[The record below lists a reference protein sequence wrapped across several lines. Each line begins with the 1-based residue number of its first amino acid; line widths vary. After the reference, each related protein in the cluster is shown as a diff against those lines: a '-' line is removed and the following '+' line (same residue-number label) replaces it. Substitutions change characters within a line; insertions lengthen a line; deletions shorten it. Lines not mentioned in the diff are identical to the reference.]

1 VDTGGTFTD
10 FVVLEDSEVRVFKL
24 PSTPEH
30 PEEAVLEGL
39 ARIIQDR
46 DSFLIQHGSTV
57 ATNALLER
65 KGARTLLI
73 TNEGFEDLLE
83 IGRQSRPQLYS
94 LASSRPKP
102 LVAADHRLGVKERR
116 LYDGRSLMALEKRS
130 LAWLRKKVQELE
142 PEAIAVVLLYSYLNP
157 KSEKQIA
164 EALEF
169 AQVPVCLS
177 HQVLPEFREYE
188 RTSATV
194 INAYLTTGMST
205 YLSRLSSHP
214 LIQKGKLTI
223 MQSNGGSVP
232 ATSEG
237 VQPLRTLLS
246 GPAGGV
252 VGAFELLKEAGYE
265 NIITLDMGGTS
276 TDVCL
281 CEDQILTTNEATI
294 DHQPIPL
301 QMIGIHTVGAGGGSI
316 ARIDS
321 GGLLRVGPQS
331 AGAVPGP
338 VCYGKG
344 GEITVTDA
352 HLFLGRMDPDYFLGG
367 DLKLYPERIRGA
379 LQELGEPLSRSS
391 GKTWE
396 AAEIAEGILG
406 IVNTQMEG
414 AIHLISLQK
423 GYDTRDFTLVSFG
436 GAGGLHACELARA
449 LLMPRVVVPPDP
461 GMLSALGILR
471 SNVVKDT
478 SLTVMLH
485 SQEPDVFTRLKE
497 GLQPLEESIRRQ
509 LSQEGFN
516 ENDLLLE
523 QTLDVR
529 YVGQA
534 YELNLPFSP
543 DFDERFHRLHQQ
555 FYGYSNPGLPME
567 IVNLRV
573 RGSGRFPQVPVPR
586 FSLESED
593 PPQDAMIQEKRVFV
607 DGGPVSAAFYRRDRL
622 RPGNRLRGPAIIVEY
637 GSTTF
642 VPADFKVHIDEWRNL
657 VMEPAAA
664 DPRPQT
670 GRQQTPD
677 RRPGL

>member
-1 VDTGGTFTD
+1 MRGQIILLRIGVDTGGTFTD
-10 FVVLEDSEVRVFKL
+10 FVVLEDSEVRVFKV
-24 PSTPEH
+24 PSTPDH
-30 PEEAVLEGL
+30 PEKAVLEGL
-39 ARIIQDR
+39 AQIVENRN
-46 DSFLIQHGSTV
+46 SFLIQHGSTV

-65 KGARTLLI
+65 KGAKTLLI

-83 IGRQSRPQLYS
+83 IGRQNRPQLYS
-94 LASSRPKP
+94 LSSSRPKP
-102 LVAADHRLGVKERR
+102 LVAADCRLGVRERTLR
-116 LYDGRSLMALEKRS
+116 DGKSLLALEKRS
-130 LAWLRKKVQELE
+130 LAWLRRKVQQLA

-194 INAYLTTGMST
+194 INAYLTTGMSR
-205 YLSRLSSHP
+205 YLSRLSRHS
-214 LIQKGKLTI
+214 LVQKGRLTI
-223 MQSNGGSVP
+223 IQSNGGSIPV
-232 ATSEG
+232 TSEG
-237 VQPLRTLLS
+237 VEPLRTLLS

-252 VGAFELLKEAGYE
+252 MGAFELLKEAGYE
-265 NIITLDMGGTS
+265 KIITFDMGGTS

-281 CEDQILTTNEATI
+281 CEDQIVTTNETTI

-301 QMIGIHTVGAGGGSI
+301 QMIGIHTVGAGGGSM

-331 AGAVPGP
+331 AGADPGP

-344 GEITVTDA
+344 GQITVTDA
-352 HLFLGRMDPDYFLGG
+352 HLFLGRMNADYFLGG
-367 DLKLYPERIRGA
+367 DMRLYPERIRAA
-379 LQELGEPLSRSS
+379 LEELAEKLIQ
-391 GKTWE
+391 KTWE

-449 LLMPRVVVPPDP
+449 LLMPRVVVPPNP

-478 SLTVMLH
+478 SLTVILH
-485 SQEPDVFTRLKE
+485 SQVPDLLTRLKQ
-497 GLQPLEESIRRQ
+497 GFQPLEESIRRQ

-516 ENDLLLE
+516 EEDLLLE
-523 QTLDVR
+523 LTLDVR
-529 YVGQA
+529 YVGQS
-534 YELNLPFSP
+534 YELNLPFSD
-543 DFDERFHRLHQQ
+543 DFGERFHKQHQQ
-555 FYGYSNPGLPME
+555 FYGYSNPRLPME
-567 IVNLRV
+567 IVTLRV
-573 RGSGRFPQVPVPR
+573 RGSGRFPRVPIPR
-586 FSLESED
+586 YPLESEEL
-593 PPQDAMIQEKRVFV
+593 PQDAMIQKKQVFV
-607 DGGPVSAAFYRRDRL
+607 DGGPVSTAFYLRERL
-622 RPGNRLRGPAIIVEY
+622 RPGNRFQGPAIILEY

-642 VPADFKVHIDEWRNL
+642 VPGDFKVHIDEWRNL
-657 VMEPAAA
+657 VMEPVRKA
-664 DPRPQT
+664 DN
-670 GRQQTPD
+670 
-677 RRPGL
+677 

>member
-1 VDTGGTFTD
+1 MLRIGVDTGGTFTD
-10 FVVLEDSEVRVFKL
+10 FVVLEDSEVRVFKV
-24 PSTPEH
+24 PSTPDH
-30 PEEAVLEGL
+30 PEKAVLEEL
-39 ARIIQDR
+39 AQIVEDR

-65 KGARTLLI
+65 KGAKTLLI

-83 IGRQSRPQLYS
+83 IGRQNRPQLYS
-94 LASSRPKP
+94 LSSSRPPP
-102 LVAADHRLGVKERR
+102 LVAANFRLGIKERTLR
-116 LYDGRSLMALEKRS
+116 DGKSLMALEKRS
-130 LAWLRKKVQELE
+130 LAWLRRKVQQLE

-188 RTSATV
+188 RTAATV
-194 INAYLTTGMST
+194 INAYLTTRMSK

-237 VQPLRTLLS
+237 VEPLRTLLS

-252 VGAFELLKEAGYE
+252 VGAFELLKEAGYKK
-265 NIITLDMGGTS
+265 IITFDMGGTS

-281 CEDQILTTNEATI
+281 CENQILTTNEAMI

-301 QMIGIHTVGAGGGSI
+301 RIIGIHTVGAGGGSM

-331 AGAVPGP
+331 AGADPGP

-344 GEITVTDA
+344 GEMTVTDA
-352 HLFLGRMDPDYFLGG
+352 HLFLGRMDQGYFLGG
-367 DLKLYPERIRGA
+367 DMRLYPEKIGA
-379 LQELGEPLSRSS
+379 ALEALAQKLSQKTQ
-391 GKTWE
+391 KTWE
-396 AAEIAEGILG
+396 AAEIAEGILE

-449 LLMPRVVVPPDP
+449 LLMPRVVVPPNP

-478 SLTVMLH
+478 SLTMILH
-485 SQEPDVFTRLKE
+485 SQEPDLLARLKQ
-497 GLQPLEESIRRQ
+497 GFQPLEESIRRQ

-516 ENDLLLE
+516 EDDLLLE

-529 YVGQA
+529 YVGQS
-534 YELNLPFSP
+534 YELNLPFSD
-543 DFDERFHRLHQQ
+543 DFGERFHKLHQQ
-555 FYGYSNPGLPME
+555 FYGYSNPRIPME

-573 RGSGRFPQVPVPR
+573 RGSGRFPQVPIPR
-586 FSLESED
+586 FPLESEE
-593 PPQDAMIQEKRVFV
+593 PPQDAMIQAKQVFL
-607 DGGPVSAAFYRRDRL
+607 DGGPVSTAFYQRERL
-622 RPGNRLRGPAIIVEY
+622 RPGNRLQGPAIIVEY
-637 GSTTF
+637 SSTTF
-642 VPADFKVHIDEWRNL
+642 VPGDFKVHIDEWRNL
-657 VMEPAAA
+657 VIEPVGEA
-664 DPRPQT
+664 DN
-670 GRQQTPD
+670 
-677 RRPGL
+677 

>member
-1 VDTGGTFTD
+1 LLRIGVDTGGTFTD
-10 FVVLEDSEVRVFKL
+10 FVVLEDSEVRVFKV

-46 DSFLIQHGSTV
+46 DGFLVQHGSTV

-83 IGRQSRPQLYS
+83 IGRQNRPLLYS
-94 LASSRPKP
+94 LASSRPPP
-102 LVAADHRLGVKERR
+102 LVAADYRLGVKERT

-130 LAWLRKKVQELE
+130 LAWLRKKVQQLE

-194 INAYLTTGMST
+194 INAYLTKGMST

-232 ATSEG
+232 VTSEG
-237 VQPLRTLLS
+237 VEPLRTLLS

-252 VGAFELLKEAGYE
+252 VGAFELMKEAGYE
-265 NIITLDMGGTS
+265 KIITLDMGGTS

-331 AGAVPGP
+331 AGADPGP

-344 GEITVTDA
+344 GEITLTDA

-367 DLKLYPERIRGA
+367 DLKLYPERIRSA
-379 LQELGEPLSRSS
+379 LQELGEQLSRSN

-396 AAEIAEGILG
+396 AADIAEGILG

-436 GAGGLHACELARA
+436 GAGGLHACELARG

-485 SQEPDVFTRLKE
+485 SQEPDLLTRLKE

-516 ENDLLLE
+516 EDDLLLE

-529 YVGQA
+529 YFGQA
-534 YELNLPFSP
+534 YELNLPFSD
-543 DFDERFHRLHQQ
+543 DFDERFHQLHQQ

-573 RGSGRFPQVPVPR
+573 RGSGRFPQVSIPR
-586 FSLESED
+586 FPLESEE
-593 PPQDAMIQEKRVFV
+593 PTQDAMIQEKRVFV
-607 DGGPVSAAFYRRDRL
+607 DGGPVSAAFYLRERL
-622 RPGNRLRGPAIIVEY
+622 CPGNRLRGPAVIVEY

-657 VMEPAAA
+657 VMEPAGKS
-664 DPRPQT
+664 DN
-670 GRQQTPD
+670 
-677 RRPGL
+677 

>member
-1 VDTGGTFTD
+1 MLRIGVDTGGTFTD
-10 FVVLEDSEVRVFKL
+10 FVVLEDSEVRVFKV
-24 PSTPEH
+24 PSTPDH
-30 PEEAVLEGL
+30 PEKAVLEGL
-39 ARIIQDR
+39 AQIVENRN
-46 DSFLIQHGSTV
+46 SFLIQHGSTV

-65 KGARTLLI
+65 KGAKTLLI

-83 IGRQSRPQLYS
+83 IGRQNRPQLYS
-94 LASSRPKP
+94 LSSSRPKP
-102 LVAADHRLGVKERR
+102 LVAADCRLGVRERTLR
-116 LYDGRSLMALEKRS
+116 DGKSLLALEKRS
-130 LAWLRKKVQELE
+130 LAWLRRKVQQLA

-194 INAYLTTGMST
+194 INAYLTTGMSR
-205 YLSRLSSHP
+205 YLSRLSRHS
-214 LIQKGKLTI
+214 LVQKGRLTI
-223 MQSNGGSVP
+223 MQSNGGSIPV
-232 ATSEG
+232 TSEG
-237 VQPLRTLLS
+237 VEPLRTLLS

-252 VGAFELLKEAGYE
+252 MGAFELLKEAGYE
-265 NIITLDMGGTS
+265 KIITFDMGGTS

-281 CEDQILTTNEATI
+281 CEDQIVTTNETTI

-301 QMIGIHTVGAGGGSI
+301 QMIGIHTVGAGGGSM

-331 AGAVPGP
+331 AGADPGP

-344 GEITVTDA
+344 GQITVTDA
-352 HLFLGRMDPDYFLGG
+352 HLFLGRMNADYFLGG
-367 DLKLYPERIRGA
+367 DMRLYPERIRAA
-379 LQELGEPLSRSS
+379 LEELAEKLIQ
-391 GKTWE
+391 KTWE

-449 LLMPRVVVPPDP
+449 LLMPRVVVPPNP
-461 GMLSALGILR
+461 GMLSALGVLR

-478 SLTVMLH
+478 SLTVILH
-485 SQEPDVFTRLKE
+485 SQVPDLLTRLKQ
-497 GLQPLEESIRRQ
+497 GFQPLEESIRRQ

-516 ENDLLLE
+516 EEDLLLE
-523 QTLDVR
+523 LTLDVR
-529 YVGQA
+529 YVGQS
-534 YELNLPFSP
+534 YELNLPFSD
-543 DFDERFHRLHQQ
+543 DFGERFHKQHRQ
-555 FYGYSNPGLPME
+555 FYGYSNPRLPME
-567 IVNLRV
+567 IVTLRV
-573 RGSGRFPQVPVPR
+573 RGSGRFPRVPIPR
-586 FSLESED
+586 YPLESEEL
-593 PPQDAMIQEKRVFV
+593 PQDAMIQKKQVFV
-607 DGGPVSAAFYRRDRL
+607 DGGPVSTAFYLRERL
-622 RPGNRLRGPAIIVEY
+622 RPGNRFQGPAIILEY

-642 VPADFKVHIDEWRNL
+642 VPGDFKVHIDEWRNR
-657 VMEPAAA
+657 VMEPVRKA
-664 DPRPQT
+664 DN
-670 GRQQTPD
+670 
-677 RRPGL
+677 

>member
-1 VDTGGTFTD
+1 
-10 FVVLEDSEVRVFKL
+10 
-24 PSTPEH
+24 
-30 PEEAVLEGL
+30 
-39 ARIIQDR
+39 
-46 DSFLIQHGSTV
+46 
-57 ATNALLER
+57 
-65 KGARTLLI
+65 
-73 TNEGFEDLLE
+73 
-83 IGRQSRPQLYS
+83 
-94 LASSRPKP
+94 
-102 LVAADHRLGVKERR
+102 
-116 LYDGRSLMALEKRS
+116 MALEKRS

>member
-1 VDTGGTFTD
+1 
-10 FVVLEDSEVRVFKL
+10 VVLEDSEVRVFKI

-39 ARIIQDR
+39 TRIIQDR

-65 KGARTLLI
+65 RGARTLLI

-83 IGRQSRPQLYS
+83 IGRQSRPRLYS

-102 LVAADHRLGVKERR
+102 LVAADCRLGVKERT
-116 LYDGRSLMALEKRS
+116 LYDGRSLMALDKRS
-130 LAWLRKKVQELE
+130 LDWLRRKVQELE

-194 INAYLTTGMST
+194 INAYLTTGMSR
-205 YLSRLSSHP
+205 YLSRLSTHS

-232 ATSEG
+232 ATSEA
-237 VQPLRTLLS
+237 VEPLRTLLS

-252 VGAFELLKEAGYE
+252 VGAFDLMKEAGYE
-265 NIITLDMGGTS
+265 KIITLDMGGTS

-281 CEDQILTTNEATI
+281 CEEQIVTTNEATI

-321 GGLLRVGPQS
+321 GGLLRVGPKS
-331 AGAVPGP
+331 AGADPGP

-352 HLFLGRMDPDYFLGG
+352 HLFLGRMDPEHFLGG
-367 DLKLYPERIRGA
+367 DLKLYPAKIRAG
-379 LQELGEPLSRSS
+379 LQGLGETLGQSS

-478 SLTVMLH
+478 SLTVILH
-485 SQEPDVFTRLKE
+485 SQEPDLLTRLKQ
-497 GLQPLEESIRRQ
+497 GFQPLEEAIRRQ

-516 ENDLLLE
+516 EEDILLE

-534 YELNLPFSP
+534 YELNLPFGD
-543 DFDERFHRLHQQ
+543 DFDERFHELHQQ

-573 RGSGRFPQVPVPR
+573 RGSGRFPQVPIPR
-586 FSLESED
+586 FPLESEE

-607 DGGPVSAAFYRRDRL
+607 DGGPVSTAFYLRERL
-622 RPGNRLRGPAIIVEY
+622 RPGNRLRGPAIILEY

-657 VMEPAAA
+657 VMEPM
-664 DPRPQT
+664 
-670 GRQQTPD
+670 GSPD
-677 RRPGL
+677 